1 MIISILKKLPN
12 GKITEVEVTLSGND
26 AKEYQ
31 GYVSE
36 VSRLTSALS
45 AYYKQHGVDIMSE
58 RVSKMD
64 MPTITQVN
72 VLLSK
77 ARTLLKRYK

>member
-1 MIISILKKLPN
+1 MTISILKKLSN
-12 GKITEVEVTLSGND
+12 GNITEVQVTLSSSD

-36 VSRLTSALS
+36 VYRLTSELS
-45 AYYKQHGVDIMSE
+45 VYYREHGVDITSE

-77 ARTLLKRYK
+77 ARTLLKKYK